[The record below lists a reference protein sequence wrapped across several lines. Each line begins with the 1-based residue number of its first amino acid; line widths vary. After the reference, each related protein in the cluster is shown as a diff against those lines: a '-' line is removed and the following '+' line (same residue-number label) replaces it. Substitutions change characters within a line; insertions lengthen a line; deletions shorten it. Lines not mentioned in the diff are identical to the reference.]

1 MGNTNITFWQ
11 DLDRLRSLLAK
22 GQFDR
27 ATDLLHSLAA
37 TGGSTPGLS
46 RSRAALLEEIAG
58 IYGLDLPAATTASST
73 SRVLVSGIG
82 RSGTT
87 LIYQQL
93 AKLLLLETESV
104 NFRYEPYLWNVR
116 EPVAVGNAF
125 GTEELHHFGL
135 HTHLAT
141 PLFLSGAHETHD
153 RFLDQLF
160 DTQWDRD
167 ADRKPDAYLT
177 KVIRG
182 SGRLRAY
189 LARFPDLKIVICL
202 RNPMDT
208 INSSLGMFSFYGEE
222 FHPNDRARFQA
233 ALEQQN
239 RLAQP
244 LPDSPNAI
252 EWYGA
257 WWRAFTED
265 SLAVASEHPDNVFL
279 FCHERFQ
286 QDNAGVLNDLQD
298 FVGFHNPGI
307 MMGLSRPAGP
317 SIRSISLTA
326 HDIDRLRPHTAY
338 YRSEVLDRFLDPEAA
353 AAYDARLP
361 RKYVAGKFTFP
372 LAGTDLGRK
381 SPIQLRGM
389 MLNGHSSPFQRLVT
403 GPRSPVQLFS
413 LIEAHAPDGQSEEIR
428 TPEPDP
434 ASLCCGKTFGAVLTC
449 HNNSGTIVDSILSCL
464 NQTLPFDEIIV
475 VDDGSGDD
483 SLQKLELLAEK
494 YSSLKIVPLENSLGP
509 AAARDIGIRRLSTDF
524 FTQLDGDDQFWP
536 TKNAQEA
543 RAIAGDETVVA
554 FSDILLVLPGKT
566 LVQNTSAYAAPTGT
580 ELFNRL
586 LARTPQI
593 PRDMTLSRQRY
604 FQAGGYNLVTRLYED
619 WDFKLRL
626 AACDGGE
633 WRRADGVAGT
643 LYNRLTPGLS
653 GDDPGQHAKA
663 LLLIFLRSL
672 AQGTPSP
679 ASVLNSFDAALR
691 PFSDRH
697 ITRVARSWLA
707 EEIAHRSFDP
717 AEIAAIMSERHIQSA
732 DNPRLIDLFERRAQ
746 ACAEQNAKEN
756 A

>member
-1 MGNTNITFWQ
+1 MGNTNDTFWR
-11 DLDRLRSLLAK
+11 DLDRLRGLLAK
-22 GQFDR
+22 GQFDP

-37 TGGSTPGLS
+37 TGGAPSGPS
-46 RSRAALLEEIAG
+46 RSRAALLKEIAE
-58 IYGLDLPAATTASST
+58 IYGLDLPAATTAPST

-93 AKLLLLETESV
+93 AKLLLLETEAV

-116 EPVAVGNAF
+116 EPVAAGNAF
-125 GTEELHHFGL
+125 GTEELHQFGL

-141 PLFLSGAHETHD
+141 PLFLAGAHETHD
-153 RFLDQLF
+153 RFLDHLF
-160 DTQWDRD
+160 DAQWDRD
-167 ADRKPDAYLT
+167 VDRKPDACLT

-208 INSSLGMFSFYGEE
+208 INSSLGMFSFFGEE
-222 FHPNDRARFQA
+222 FHANDRARFQD
-233 ALEQQN
+233 ALQQQN
-239 RLAQP
+239 RLQRP

-265 SLAVASEHPDNVFL
+265 SLAVAAAHPDNVFL

-286 QDNAGVLNDLQD
+286 QDNTGVLNDLQD
-298 FVGFHNPGI
+298 FVGIHNPGI

-317 SIRSISLTA
+317 SIRSTSLTA
-326 HDIDRLRPHTAY
+326 HDIVRLRPHTAY
-338 YRSEVLDRFLDPEAA
+338 YRTAVLDRFLDPEAA
-353 AAYDARLP
+353 AAHDARQP

-372 LAGTDLGRK
+372 VAGTDLGRK

-403 GPRSPVQLFS
+403 GPRSPMQVSS
-413 LIEAHAPDGQSEEIR
+413 LIEEHAPDGQSEEVRI
-428 TPEPDP
+428 PEADP
-434 ASLCCGKTFGAVLTC
+434 AALRCGKTFGAVLTC

-464 NQTLPFDEIIV
+464 NQTLPFDEIVV
-475 VDDGSGDD
+475 VDDGSRDD
-483 SLQKLELLAEK
+483 SLQKLDLLAEK
-494 YSSLKIVPLENSLGP
+494 YSSLKVVPLENSLGP

-536 TKNAQEA
+536 TKNAQETT
-543 RAIAGDETVVA
+543 AIAGDETAVA

-566 LVQNTSAYAAPTGT
+566 LVQNTSAYAAPTGKD
-580 ELFNRL
+580 LFNRL

-604 FQAGGYNLVTRLYED
+604 FEAGGYDLVSRLYED

-626 AACDGGE
+626 AALGGGE
-633 WRRADGVAGT
+633 WRRAGGVAGT

-653 GDDPGQHAKA
+653 GVDPGQHARA

-672 AQGTPSP
+672 PLGAPSP
-679 ASVLNSFDAALR
+679 ASVLDSFDAALR
-691 PFSDRH
+691 PFADRH
-697 ITRVARSWLA
+697 ITRTARAWLA
-707 EEIAHRSFDP
+707 EEVAHRSFDP
-717 AEIAAIMSERHIQSA
+717 AAIAAIMSARHIQSA
-732 DNPRLIDLFERRAQ
+732 DNPRLIDLFERQAQ
-746 ACAEQNAKEN
+746 ACAEQSTEEN